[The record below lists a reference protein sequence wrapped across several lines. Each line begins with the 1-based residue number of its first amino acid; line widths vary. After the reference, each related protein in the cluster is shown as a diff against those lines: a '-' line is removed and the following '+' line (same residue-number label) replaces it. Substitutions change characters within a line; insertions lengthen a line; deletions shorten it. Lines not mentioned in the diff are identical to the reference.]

1 MEELPSVAGAAQV
14 TVKPPSAGTTV
25 TFCGAPGT
33 AKVVL
38 AVALCGDTAKATN
51 RSDDANSETNLE
63 FVFITQ
69 ILLFRS
75 DLLLPISP
83 VP

>member
-1 MEELPSVAGAAQV
+1 MYLEIGVLPSLAGADQV

-33 AKVVL
+33 ANVIA

-51 RSDDANSETNLE
+51 RSDDAKSETNFE
-63 FVFITQ
+63 FVFMSQ
-69 ILLFRS
+69 ILLFAS
-75 DLLLPISP
+75 DLIW
-83 VP
+83 